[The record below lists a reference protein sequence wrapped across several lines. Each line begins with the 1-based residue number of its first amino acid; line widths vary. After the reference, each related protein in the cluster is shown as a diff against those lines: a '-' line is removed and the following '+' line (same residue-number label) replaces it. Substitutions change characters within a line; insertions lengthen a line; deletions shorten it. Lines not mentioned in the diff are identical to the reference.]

1 MTTAQIKKA
10 ERIASESMRY
20 ARKALQKTDELE
32 AYLSMLEYKIGKVRK
47 YRSVNEL
54 FKKLK
59 IA

>member
-10 ERIASESMRY
+10 EKIASESMRY

-32 AYLSMLEYKIGKVRK
+32 AYLSMLEYKSGKVRK
-47 YRSVNEL
+47 YRSVGEL
-54 FKKLK
+54 FKRLK